1 MSIRF
6 TEYHPPT
13 DLLPNVDAF
22 WEGDFN
28 TPSHDR
34 LSRLVAP
41 NGFVELIVH
50 LTDFHCRLPGDR
62 VWTPSPPFTVIG
74 LHTEPYEVR
83 FDARVRVFGIRLK
96 PEGVRRLFGVVAA
109 ELTGRYEDLESV
121 TGSALTEMCA
131 RIRDA
136 ADGLGRRIQAQ
147 QSLRARLDGSDPTPT
162 YVDRAAMIIRS
173 PGRFDRIESLP
184 GEVHISLRQLERS
197 FKKSIG
203 MTPKRYMRLA
213 RLNDVHRRLEHGGAL
228 RLTDVAYECGYA
240 DQAHFIRDFRRL
252 MGTTPSVF
260 RKERDEYI
268 VNAGGRPD
276 RDSVRVPPTQHVLD
290 VGEPLSA

>member
-1 MSIRF
+1 MSIQF
-6 TEYHPPT
+6 TEYHPPS
-13 DLLPNVDAF
+13 DLLSIVDAF

-28 TPSHDR
+28 TPGHDR

-50 LTDFHCRLPGDR
+50 LTDFHCRLPGDSL
-62 VWTPSPPFTVIG
+62 WTPSPPFTVIG

-83 FDARVRVFGIRLK
+83 FDERVRVFGIRLK
-96 PEGVRRLFGVVAA
+96 PEGVRRLFGVPAA

-121 TGSALTEMCA
+121 TGMALRDMCA

-147 QSLRARLDGSDPTPT
+147 ESLRSRLAKSDPTPT
-162 YVDRAAMIIRS
+162 YVDRAASIIRS

-184 GEVHISLRQLERS
+184 DKVHISLRQLERS
-197 FKKSIG
+197 FKESIG

-213 RLNDVHRRLEHGGAL
+213 RLNEVHRRLERGGAL

-240 DQAHFIRDFRRL
+240 DQAHFIRDFRRF
-252 MGTTPSVF
+252 MGTSPSVF
-260 RKERDEYI
+260 QREREEYI
-268 VNAGGRPD
+268 VNTGG
-276 RDSVRVPPTQHVLD
+276 VPT
-290 VGEPLSA
+290 